1 VHRGNKHLL
10 AVVLGGKTGAQR
22 DAAMRSLLDRHFA
35 KAIDTKPTAAQLVA
49 SLVPPPSPPAMQK
62 PAYTLAP
69 PTPAPV
75 VPAIAAAEAST
86 DTPVNA
92 STDTEEGDIG
102 DKAEPIKA
110 SLTTTEPEP
119 KPATKPGKYQGAFQ
133 VQVGA
138 FMSEAEAE
146 NRLGM
151 VQQRASD
158 LLEGH
163 MPFTTSFTKGDEE
176 WYRARF
182 AGFSRDSAQAACTA
196 LKKMS
201 LDCAV
206 MKAE

>member
-1 VHRGNKHLL
+1 V
-10 AVVLGGKTGAQR
+10 
-22 DAAMRSLLDRHFA
+22 
-35 KAIDTKPTAAQLVA
+35 
-49 SLVPPPSPPAMQK
+49 QK

-69 PTPAPV
+69 PTPAPF
-75 VPAIAAAEAST
+75 ASTAETST
-86 DTPVNA
+86 DTTA
-92 STDTEEGDIG
+92 DTTTDTEEGDTG
-102 DKAEPIKA
+102 DPAEPIKA
-110 SLTTTEPEP
+110 SLTVTEPGP
-119 KPATKPGKYQGAFQ
+119 KARIKPSKYHGAFQ

-138 FMSEAEAE
+138 FTSEAEAQ

-158 LLEGH
+158 LLDGH
-163 MPFTTSFTKGDEE
+163 MPFTTSFMRDDEE

-182 AGFSRDSAQAACTA
+182 AGFSREGAQAACAA